1 MKRSGRKVAAGSD
14 FRLAVGCFMHSGVDP
29 NMSDSQDSY
38 ASVDVD
44 AFDIDADFDVIAASD
59 SKVADDE
66 AVALFA
72 VTCDCVAGV
81 VAAHALVLGAVA
93 AALLAVVCD
102 YVAARGVAA
111 QALVSGD
118 ADASSG
124 RPSTA
129 RTGFADAST
138 QCCVEDMIQPMAR
151 IPSFQQRCAE
161 RIRQGVFCQDLEV
174 SYSAAEHFSMVES
187 PSTFCLWSCRLSQDQ
202 VEVLAGRFL
211 GVEIAGIVPKHCSP
225 FSLRRVGGRHV
236 TEAAMLAR
244 MHPRF
249 RQALLRSAHQLLE
262 VGIKARPFGGSSI
275 LTLAFLDKGWSAAA
289 ATALDFALRLTRAGA
304 LPATFIPEVVGR
316 SFALY
321 VPTLAV
327 IASASLCRERQ
338 PRLNEGRLQIQR
350 RCLLHPVADV
360 RELDLPRTVSAPVRR
375 TVGTSLTPHLR
386 EDVQAKGSVL
396 SRCSRSTVR
405 IVTFAGPGMWTS
417 QSGEHRVREKE
428 IIPIEI
434 SDADLPHYW
443 LWAAGGEHSLKTR
456 SRKSCEASN
465 TLLMRVALSALSLKV
480 LGQE

>member
-138 QCCVEDMIQPMAR
+138 QCFVEDMIQPMAR

-161 RIRQGVFCQDLEV
+161 RIRQGVFCPGFEV
-174 SYSAAEHFSMVES
+174 FYSEVEHFSMFES
-187 PSTFCLWSCRLSQDQ
+187 PSAFCLWSCQLSQDQ

-211 GVEIAGIVPKHCSP
+211 GVEIAGIVPKHRSP
-225 FSLRRVGGRHV
+225 FSLRRVGDRHV

-249 RQALLRSAHQLLE
+249 RQAMLRSAHQLLE

-304 LPATFIPEVVGR
+304 LPATFLPEVVGR
-316 SFALY
+316 SCAFY
-321 VPTLAV
+321 VPTLGA
-327 IASASLCRERQ
+327 IASASLCGERQ
-338 PRLNEGRLQIQR
+338 PRWNEGRLD
-350 RCLLHPVADV
+350 PVADV
-360 RELDLPRTVSAPVRR
+360 RRLDLPRTVSAPVRR
-375 TVGTSLTPHLR
+375 TVAISLAPHLR
-386 EDVQAKGSVL
+386 EDVQAKGSDL
-396 SRCSRSTVR
+396 SRWTRSTVR

-428 IIPIEI
+428 IIPFEI

-456 SRKSCEASN
+456 IRKSCEASN
-465 TLLMRVALSALSLKV
+465 MLP
-480 LGQE
+480 